1 MLTSLL
7 FLESN
12 YNMRAWLAK
21 GIKSDALDQK
31 LYVTDRGKNKGRGS
45 AFPSAASPH
54 HTASISSS
62 GCAAERERADFTVA
76 QAWDAPLR
84 LLSSFRRA
92 FCRAS
97 RRVPPPP
104 KLCSPR
110 TLSPQG
116 EEGIWDSREGVEA
129 EGEEKDEGKKMQEGL
144 EIMKGRGRWRD
155 RQMEGRGKQKA
166 SRQTLGDG
174 GRGGERENDCLRLIS
189 PHMSPSV
196 QRPGWDGTAALSEMT
211 ERAKDT
217 RARQEAECNPM
228 NPGFAYYAAER
239 PFKMAFFSPWWCLFD
254 LLFFPIVT

>member
-84 LLSSFRRA
+84 LLSSFRQA

-144 EIMKGRGRWRD
+144 EVMKGRGRWRD

-174 GRGGERENDCLRLIS
+174 GRGGRKREWLLAAHFSTHEPICTAPRVGRHRCSVWNDWASQRHQSTAGSRMQSHESRVRLLCC
-189 PHMSPSV
+189 
-196 QRPGWDGTAALSEMT
+196 R
-211 ERAKDT
+211 K
-217 RARQEAECNPM
+217 
-228 NPGFAYYAAER
+228 
-239 PFKMAFFSPWWCLFD
+239 AF
-254 LLFFPIVT
+254 